1 MIQNILIAGDL
12 KDKLSA
18 IKQGQTAWEQVNQEQ
33 LLQSMLAHIGST
45 DSELRD
51 TYIYSSFYEWILEK
65 NLLDHRCLTKLWHY
79 CLDHLLLNGI
89 EEEESD
95 GVFTRSFTT
104 LLVALILARD
114 LKDNFLS
121 QDSIEEGQT
130 KLLAYVK
137 AEMDV
142 RGFVP
147 GKGWAHSVAHVSD
160 AMDELVKNPKIKKTA
175 YDDMLHAIWSMYL
188 QPHYI
193 FIHDEDERLL
203 VPIFAMLERGLAQ
216 NEVVQLIQQMPA
228 TLSTLKDQ
236 LDEANFYIVRFN
248 CKTLLKSFF
257 IQTNHQAQ
265 YASLHQ
271 SIVTCLNEIN

>member
-1 MIQNILIAGDL
+1 MAGDL

-175 YDDMLHAIWSMYL
+175 YDDMLHALWSMYL

-248 CKTLLKSFF
+248 CKILLKSFF

>member
-1 MIQNILIAGDL
+1 MIQNILMADDL

-18 IKQGQTAWEQVNQEQ
+18 LKQGHTTWEQENQEQ

-65 NLLDHRCLTKLWHY
+65 NLLDHRCLTELWHY
-79 CLDHLLLNGI
+79 CLDHLLLNCI

-114 LKDNFLS
+114 LEDNFLS
-121 QDSIEEGQT
+121 QDNIEEGQT

-160 AMDELVKNPKIKKTA
+160 AIDELVKNPKIKKTA
-175 YDDMLHAIWSMYL
+175 YGDILHALWFIYL

-216 NEVVQLIQQMPA
+216 NEVVHLIQQMPA

-248 CKTLLKSFF
+248 SKTLLKSFF

-265 YASLHQ
+265 YASLHE

>member
-95 GVFTRSFTT
+95 RVFTRSFTT

-175 YDDMLHAIWSMYL
+175 YDDLLHALWSMYL

>member
-1 MIQNILIAGDL
+1 MAGDL

-147 GKGWAHSVAHVSD
+147 GKGWAHSVAHISD

-175 YDDMLHAIWSMYL
+175 YDDMLHALWSMYL

-236 LDEANFYIVRFN
+236 LDEANFYIIRFN

>member
-114 LKDNFLS
+114 L
-121 QDSIEEGQT
+121 
-130 KLLAYVK
+130 
-137 AEMDV
+137 
-142 RGFVP
+142 
-147 GKGWAHSVAHVSD
+147 AHSVAHVSD

-175 YDDMLHAIWSMYL
+175 YDDMLHALWSIYL

>member
-1 MIQNILIAGDL
+1 LIAGDL

>member
-1 MIQNILIAGDL
+1 MIQNILMAGDL

-130 KLLAYVK
+130 KLLNYVK

-175 YDDMLHAIWSMYL
+175 YDDMLHALWSMYL

>member
-1 MIQNILIAGDL
+1 M
-12 KDKLSA
+12 
-18 IKQGQTAWEQVNQEQ
+18 NQEQ

-65 NLLDHRCLTKLWHY
+65 NLLDHRCLTKLGHY

-95 GVFTRSFTT
+95 EVFTCSFTT

-137 AEMDV
+137 AEMNV
-142 RGFVP
+142 RGFVV

-160 AMDELVKNPKIKKTA
+160 VMDELVKNPKIKKTA
-175 YDDMLHAIWSMYL
+175 YDDLLHALWSIYL

-216 NEVVQLIQQMPA
+216 NEVVQFIQQMPA

-236 LDEANFYIVRFN
+236 LDEVNFYIVRFTS
-248 CKTLLKSFF
+248 KTLLKSFF

-265 YASLHQ
+265 YAYLHQ
-271 SIVTCLNEIN
+271 SIATCLNEIN

>member
-130 KLLAYVK
+130 KLLNYVK

-175 YDDMLHAIWSMYL
+175 YDDMLHALWSMYL

-248 CKTLLKSFF
+248 CKILLKSFF

>member
-1 MIQNILIAGDL
+1 
-12 KDKLSA
+12 
-18 IKQGQTAWEQVNQEQ
+18 
-33 LLQSMLAHIGST
+33 
-45 DSELRD
+45 
-51 TYIYSSFYEWILEK
+51 
-65 NLLDHRCLTKLWHY
+65 
-79 CLDHLLLNGI
+79 
-89 EEEESD
+89 
-95 GVFTRSFTT
+95 
-104 LLVALILARD
+104 
-114 LKDNFLS
+114 
-121 QDSIEEGQT
+121 
-130 KLLAYVK
+130 
-137 AEMDV
+137 MDV

-147 GKGWAHSVAHVSD
+147 GKGWAHSVAHISD

-175 YDDMLHAIWSMYL
+175 YDDMLHALWSMYL

-248 CKTLLKSFF
+248 CKILLKSFF

>member
-18 IKQGQTAWEQVNQEQ
+18 IKQDQTAWEQVNQEQ

-175 YDDMLHAIWSMYL
+175 YDDMLHALWSMYL

-236 LDEANFYIVRFN
+236 LDEANFYIIRFN

>member
-175 YDDMLHAIWSMYL
+175 YDDMLHALWSMYL

-236 LDEANFYIVRFN
+236 LDEANFYIIRFN

>member
-1 MIQNILIAGDL
+1 M
-12 KDKLSA
+12 
-18 IKQGQTAWEQVNQEQ
+18 
-33 LLQSMLAHIGST
+33 
-45 DSELRD
+45 D
-51 TYIYSSFYEWILEK
+51 TEK
-65 NLLDHRCLTKLWHY
+65 NLLDHRCLTKLGHY

-95 GVFTRSFTT
+95 EVFTCSFTT

-137 AEMDV
+137 AEMNV

-160 AMDELVKNPKIKKTA
+160 AMDELVKNPKIKKIA
-175 YDDMLHAIWSMYL
+175 YDDLLHALWSIYL

-216 NEVVQLIQQMPA
+216 NEIVQLIQQMPA

-236 LDEANFYIVRFN
+236 LDEVNFYIVRFTS
-248 CKTLLKSFF
+248 KTLLKSFF

-265 YASLHQ
+265 YAYLHQ
-271 SIVTCLNEIN
+271 SIATCLNEIN

>member
-130 KLLAYVK
+130 KLLNYVK

-175 YDDMLHAIWSMYL
+175 YDDLLHALWSMYL

>member
-1 MIQNILIAGDL
+1 MRQNILMAGDL
-12 KDKLSA
+12 KDTLSA

-79 CLDHLLLNGI
+79 CLNHLLLNAI
-89 EEEESD
+89 EEVESD

-160 AMDELVKNPKIKKTA
+160 ALDELVKNPKIKKTA
-175 YDDMLHAIWSMYL
+175 YDDLLHALWSMYL

-248 CKTLLKSFF
+248 SKTLLKSFF

>member
-65 NLLDHRCLTKLWHY
+65 NLLDHRWLSKLWHY
-79 CLDHLLLNGI
+79 CLDYLLLNGI

-175 YDDMLHAIWSMYL
+175 YDDLLHALWSMYL

-228 TLSTLKDQ
+228 TLSILKDQ

>member
-1 MIQNILIAGDL
+1 MIQNILMAGDL

-147 GKGWAHSVAHVSD
+147 GKGWAHSVAHISD

-175 YDDMLHAIWSMYL
+175 YDDMLHALWSMYL

-236 LDEANFYIVRFN
+236 LDEANFYIIRFN

>member
-1 MIQNILIAGDL
+1 
-12 KDKLSA
+12 
-18 IKQGQTAWEQVNQEQ
+18 
-33 LLQSMLAHIGST
+33 
-45 DSELRD
+45 
-51 TYIYSSFYEWILEK
+51 
-65 NLLDHRCLTKLWHY
+65 
-79 CLDHLLLNGI
+79 
-89 EEEESD
+89 
-95 GVFTRSFTT
+95 
-104 LLVALILARD
+104 
-114 LKDNFLS
+114 
-121 QDSIEEGQT
+121 
-130 KLLAYVK
+130 
-137 AEMDV
+137 MDV

-160 AMDELVKNPKIKKTA
+160 ALDELVKNPKIMKTA
-175 YDDMLHAIWSMYL
+175 YDDLLHALWSMYL
-188 QPHYI
+188 QPLYI

-248 CKTLLKSFF
+248 SKALLKSFF